1 MNFSYSYKPKVVSA
15 FLFTCFSATYIVFF
29 TLAQRLIYRGYNL
42 LIFYNMKD
50 LTKKYETAKK
60 RALRFMQ
67 LGEIAAYIEVLAEM
81 NKYKRQMT
89 VIAYN

>member
-1 MNFSYSYKPKVVSA
+1 
-15 FLFTCFSATYIVFF
+15 
-29 TLAQRLIYRGYNL
+29 
-42 LIFYNMKD
+42 MKD